1 MFSVPSSVICQ
12 MLLHYSTF
20 PLYFQISPLLKRKL
34 SCPYFSAPSKNLSLH
49 FNWRET
55 WLDKNCLLANFEF
68 SRQNWNIRF
77 EFSCRK
83 MSEFVITLRDRK
95 NSFLHPLKNFSFS
108 RLKSLPGI
116 SWMGGYF
123 YDYDG
128 TKTRPNQETKGEPLA
143 FFHPQKRVQIGLCG
157 GGITTL

>member
-34 SCPYFSAPSKNLSLH
+34 SCPYFSLLRQKTCHCISIDVKHGLTKIA
-49 FNWRET
+49 F
-55 WLDKNCLLANFEF
+55 WLTLNFRAKTEIYELN
-68 SRQNWNIRF
+68 SHAQ
-77 EFSCRK
+77 K

-116 SWMGGYF
+116 S
-123 YDYDG
+123 
-128 TKTRPNQETKGEPLA
+128 
-143 FFHPQKRVQIGLCG
+143 
-157 GGITTL
+157 